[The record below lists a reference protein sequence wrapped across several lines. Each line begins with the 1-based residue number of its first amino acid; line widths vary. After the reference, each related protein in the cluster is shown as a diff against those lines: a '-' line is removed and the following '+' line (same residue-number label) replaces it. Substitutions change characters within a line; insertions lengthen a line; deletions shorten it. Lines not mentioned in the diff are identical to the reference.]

1 MIKNDQNH
9 EIIMEIMINLII
21 LVILVISDQFLI
33 DFSSIS
39 DQFLM
44 NFCRFL
50 QISAEIGIFCTRYH
64 QRPAD
69 AASGPSPTQPPCP
82 SRNIEKSLI
91 FLVFLRGA
99 ASCGSGRPMPRP
111 RARQRL
117 AGMGQNVQKSRRIC
131 RILRNS
137 SEICRN

>member
-1 MIKNDQNH
+1 MN
-9 EIIMEIMINLII
+9 NLII
-21 LVILVISDQFLI
+21 SVILVISDQFLI
-33 DFSSIS
+33 
-39 DQFLM
+39 
-44 NFCRFL
+44 NFCSIPDQFL
-50 QISAEIGIFCTRYH
+50 QISADFFRVSAEICIFCTRYH

-69 AASGPSPTQPPCP
+69 AASGPSPTEPPCP

-117 AGMGQNVQKSRRIC
+117 AGMGRNVQKSRRIC
-131 RILRNS
+131 SILRNS
-137 SEICRN
+137 SEICRNLSEIDQKLIKN